1 VFLLVWHGVE
11 GRKEGRKEGSGV
23 ALLGRKAEALSL
35 SMSKMGLDGIF
46 VI

>member
-1 VFLLVWHGVE
+1 VFLLVWHGVV
-11 GRKEGRKEGSGV
+11 GRKEGSGV

>member
-11 GRKEGRKEGSGV
+11 GRKEGSGV
-23 ALLGRKAEALSL
+23 ASLGREAEAIPL

>member
-1 VFLLVWHGVE
+1 VFLLVWQGVV
-11 GRKEGRKEGSGV
+11 GRKEGSGV